1 MIGGTTDW
9 AEYTVNLPP
18 GEHTLRWVYEKDD
31 AQSSGEDCAWVDRIY
46 FPPGAIPPLNI
57 DFGDLNLDSIVN
69 VLDVIIT
76 VNYIIGYI
84 DLNNEQIQNADVN
97 LDGSVD
103 VFDILLIVDMA
114 LGN

>member
-1 MIGGTTDW
+1 M
-9 AEYTVNLPP
+9 N
-18 GEHTLRWVYEKDD
+18 
-31 AQSSGEDCAWVDRIY
+31 
-46 FPPGAIPPLNI
+46 F
-57 DFGDLNLDSIVN
+57 DSIVN
-69 VLDVIIT
+69 VLDVIVT